1 MTAERANLFNF
12 SRAGLENWF
21 VALGEERFRAGQ
33 LMRWVYQKAVL
44 NFNDMSNLSKSLR
57 AKLADCAELK
67 LPAIQ
72 SEQVSTDGTRKWVLA
87 LAPEQCIEMVFIP
100 EDRRGTLCVSSQ
112 VGCMLECS
120 FCATGKQGFNGNLTA
135 ADIIGQLYLA
145 NQRLAEHP
153 TAPTARIT
161 NLVFMG
167 MGEPLLNFDAVLAAS
182 DIAMDDFAFGLS
194 KRRVTISTAGV
205 VPAIRR
211 LAEASQ
217 VSLAVSLHA
226 AEDSLRDILVP
237 LNRKYPIAD
246 LLDVC
251 HIYGDNLGKGRTV
264 TMEYILIRD
273 VNDSDKD
280 AQQLLRLLCAL
291 PCKINLIPFNA
302 FSGSD
307 YQTPSPER
315 IKAFHK
321 VLSDAGFRVMVRTT
335 RGADINAACG
345 QLAGRFQDRTGRRLR
360 RARQAGAGETLVADN
375 RQPDDLMVRH
385 LN

>member
-1 MTAERANLFNF
+1 MTATRANLFNF
-12 SRAGLENWF
+12 SRAGLEKWF
-21 VALGEERFRAGQ
+21 VDLGEKRFRAGQ
-33 LMRWVYQKAVL
+33 LMRWVYQKSVV
-44 NFNDMSNLSKSLR
+44 NFSDMSNLSKSLR
-57 AKLADCAELK
+57 AKLADCAELR

-100 EDRRGTLCVSSQ
+100 EGRRGTLCVSSQ

-145 NQRLAEHP
+145 NQRLVEQPKASPE
-153 TAPTARIT
+153 RVT

-167 MGEPLLNFDAVLAAS
+167 MGEPLLNFDAVLTAS
-182 DIAMDDFAFGLS
+182 DIAMDDCAFGLS

-211 LAEASQ
+211 LAEASE

-237 LNRKYPIAD
+237 LNRKYPIAE

-264 TMEYILIRD
+264 TIEYILIRD
-273 VNDSDKD
+273 VNDSDAA
-280 AQQLLRLLCAL
+280 AQKLLRLLCPL
-291 PCKINLIPFNA
+291 PCKVNLIPFNA

-307 YQTPSPER
+307 YQAPSPER
-315 IKAFHK
+315 IQAFRK
-321 VLSDAGFRVMVRTT
+321 VLSDAGLRVMVRTT

-360 RARQAGAGETLVADN
+360 RARQAATGEALVAAN
-375 RQPDDLMVRH
+375 RQPGELIVGRC
-385 LN
+385 N